1 MMINTIVN
9 HYMLMS
15 AKKISISIKL
25 IGITAIISSFGTISI
40 AQTSIEISKTTGS
53 IARPK
58 FTHRLTKIVQ
68 LVDAVSPANHRQIW
82 QVAGNPLTPEDYYR
96 SAERKYGKK
105 DYQGALADFDRS
117 ISIDPNFA
125 QGYAGRGNVKHT
137 QLQDYRGA
145 LADYNQSIQLKP
157 DISTVWFFRA
167 GLKANHLQDYRG
179 ALADYSQAIQLEPD
193 YAVAYSFRGDLKVD
207 RLQDYRGALADF
219 NRAISIGSS
228 LAIAYGSRGSL
239 KHDRL
244 KDRAGGIADVQQA
257 ARLFKQQGDL
267 ENHRTAIG
275 LLKKW
280 QQTSKNLGR

>member
-1 MMINTIVN
+1 
-9 HYMLMS
+9 MLNQTLLWV
-15 AKKISISIKL
+15 KL
-25 IGITAIISSFGTISI
+25 AIIMLTIPIVGTI
-40 AQTSIEISKTTGS
+40 AAAKNSIEISKTTGS

-58 FTHRLTKIVQ
+58 FTHRPTKIVQ

-96 SAERKYGKK
+96 SAERKKKKK

-117 ISIDPNFA
+117 ISINPNFA

-157 DISTVWFFRA
+157 DIATVWYFR
-167 GLKANHLQDYRG
+167 GVLKAERLQDYRG
-179 ALADYSQAIQLEPD
+179 ALADYNQAIQLRPD
-193 YAVAYSFRGDLKVD
+193 FAVAYSFRRDLKVD

-280 QQTSKNLGR
+280 QQTGKNSGR

>member
-1 MMINTIVN
+1 VVLLFRSIDVITNNCV
-9 HYMLMS
+9 YMLNQTLLWV
-15 AKKISISIKL
+15 KL
-25 IGITAIISSFGTISI
+25 AIIMLTIPIVGTI
-40 AQTSIEISKTTGS
+40 AAAKNSIEISKTTGS

-58 FTHRLTKIVQ
+58 FTHRPTKIVQ

-145 LADYNQSIQLKP
+145 LADY
-157 DISTVWFFRA
+157 
-167 GLKANHLQDYRG
+167 
-179 ALADYSQAIQLEPD
+179 SQAIQLEPG

-239 KHDRL
+239 KHDLL

-280 QQTSKNLGR
+280 QQTGKNSGR